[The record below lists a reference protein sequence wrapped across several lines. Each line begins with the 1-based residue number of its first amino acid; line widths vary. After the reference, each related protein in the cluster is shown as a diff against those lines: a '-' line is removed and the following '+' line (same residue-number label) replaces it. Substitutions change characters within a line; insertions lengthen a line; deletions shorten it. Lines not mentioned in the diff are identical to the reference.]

1 MLELCGLVNIHLSN
15 IFEVLSLNL
24 NKIQENV
31 RRDYAAG
38 TPEEKELAPYIF
50 IEFDI
55 DLYEVQVKIP
65 SGVNSKG
72 EKFLSVLVG
81 REFGKYGKTPNV
93 SILRY
98 MR

>member
-1 MLELCGLVNIHLSN
+1 MLELCGLVNIHLSK
-15 IFEVLSLNL
+15 IFEVLSLNI

-50 IEFDI
+50 IEFDAE
-55 DLYEVQVKIP
+55 LYAVVVRIP

-72 EKFLSVLVG
+72 EKFLNVLVG
-81 REFGKYGKTPNV
+81 REFGKYGKSPDV